1 MFRKITLGLF
11 AAASL
16 TAAALAPTSA
26 SAGGGNWHHHGFG
39 HHHHFHGGPAFG
51 IGYVGAAI
59 AGSGYGDCYV
69 TRRVPTP
76 HGWRWRTVNVCY

>member
-16 TAAALAPTSA
+16 TAVALAPTSA
-26 SAGGGNWHHHGFG
+26 SAGGGGWGPGWGGGWG
-39 HHHHFHGGPAFG
+39 HHHHWHGPAFG
-51 IGYVGAAI
+51 IGYVGANI
-59 AGSGYGDCYV
+59 VGDSDCYV